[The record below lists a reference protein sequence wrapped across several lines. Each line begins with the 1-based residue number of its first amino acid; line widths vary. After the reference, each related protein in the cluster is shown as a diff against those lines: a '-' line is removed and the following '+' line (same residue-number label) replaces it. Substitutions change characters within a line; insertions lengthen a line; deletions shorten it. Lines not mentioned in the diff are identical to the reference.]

1 MITSI
6 TGSVIAL
13 GAGYATFEIGGFGV
27 RVEVPSGS
35 RAPALHVGA
44 IATLNTAFI
53 VREDSLTLYGFQTP
67 DELEVF
73 HLLLTVTGVG
83 PRSAMGV
90 LSTLAPQEIAFA
102 ATQEDEKVFRT
113 VSGIGPKTAKLIIIS
128 LNGKLEHL
136 ARRSDVENATVSQN
150 TNIEQVV
157 AGLVGLGWSEQSSRQ
172 AVLQAQDSALTEN
185 QSVDAQSLMRNALL
199 MLQSPKVSGR

>member
-1 MITSI
+1 M
-6 TGSVIAL
+6 
-13 GAGYATFEIGGFGV
+13 